1 MFFCNLEVMFEI
13 KYYIVNNIKVWD
25 ELELELYMKLVLW
38 MFFDVLIMDYV
49 MNFLRK

>member
-1 MFFCNLEVMFEI
+1 MFEI

>member
-1 MFFCNLEVMFEI
+1 MFEI
-13 KYYIVNNIKVWD
+13 KYYIVNNKKVWD